1 MTTVLAKAVLSVGIV
16 VACALFFPI
25 VLFFAVFDAVKL
37 CAWILRDI
45 MVNLWSGEWR

>member
-1 MTTVLAKAVLSVGIV
+1 MGRLVVKCALTV
-16 VACALFFPI
+16 VAVCATLLFFPV
-25 VLFFAVFDAVKL
+25 VLFFGVCDAVKL

>member
-16 VACALFFPI
+16 VACTLFFPI

-37 CAWILRDI
+37 CVWIGGDCYRN
-45 MVNLWSGEWR
+45 VWHGEWR